1 MLSETN
7 KIHIWIFITSMKKIL
22 KKNWFINIHKIKIK
36 HGVAMG
42 L

>member
-7 KIHIWIFITSMKKIL
+7 KIHIWIFITSMKKEFL
-22 KKNWFINIHKIKIK
+22 KNWFINIHKIKIK
-36 HGVAMG
+36 YVVAMG